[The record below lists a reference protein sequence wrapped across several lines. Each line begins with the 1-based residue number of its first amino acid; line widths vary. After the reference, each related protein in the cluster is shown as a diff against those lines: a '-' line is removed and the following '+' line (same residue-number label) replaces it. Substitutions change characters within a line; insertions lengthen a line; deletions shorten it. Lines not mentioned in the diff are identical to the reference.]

1 MRTLWALV
9 LVTTMLAG
17 CRSGGMPAPGQETA
31 PAEEKRAPAPA
42 ATEEAAQGHE
52 LYSWQRGSE
61 WAFALLP
68 GTGKIRTF
76 EEVTRPEATLST
88 ITDLKNKLRGLPR
101 GTRIEWS
108 THQVSNMVMPSNE
121 TIATIQGYC
130 AQRGLE
136 LEISQ

>member
-1 MRTLWALV
+1 
-9 LVTTMLAG
+9 
-17 CRSGGMPAPGQETA
+17 MPAPQAKSA
-31 PAEEKRAPAPA
+31 PPEPKQAVEATPAPA
-42 ATEEAAQGHE
+42 AGQGHE

-76 EEVTRPEATLST
+76 EEVTRPEITLST

-101 GTRIEWS
+101 GTQIVWS

-130 AQRGLE
+130 AQRGLD